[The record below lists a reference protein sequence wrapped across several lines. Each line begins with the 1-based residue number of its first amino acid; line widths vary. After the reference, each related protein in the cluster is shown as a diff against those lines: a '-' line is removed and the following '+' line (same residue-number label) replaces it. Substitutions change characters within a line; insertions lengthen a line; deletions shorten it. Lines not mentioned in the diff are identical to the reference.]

1 MEHLLGEDLMD
12 ATFRSRL
19 ENLGLCPRHV
29 ALLLNEPDRLGIAL
43 ALQTLVRHRAGRFG
57 TVLAQP
63 PASVGSHLCQT
74 LWRKVRRLTR
84 YPRGARDIKPSPMN
98 TASPPAA
105 KSLDTDLGTF
115 DEADESCLVCSQI
128 QKSMQLYARTVTDL
142 YRRDPEF
149 RARLATF
156 DGICLPHTRL
166 LIRESYSGLP
176 AATRS
181 QYTHL
186 LRRQLHDGLTRL
198 DQELGWF
205 IQKFDYRFRQADWH
219 NTKSAP
225 ERAAARLAGVSVS
238 AGK

>member
-1 MEHLLGEDLMD
+1 MKRTRQGGSTVRATGVGVHTIPVLD
-12 ATFRSRL
+12 AFYRAT
-19 ENLGLCPRHV
+19 
-29 ALLLNEPDRLGIAL
+29 EPD
-43 ALQTLVRHRAGRFG
+43 VC
-57 TVLAQP
+57 P
-63 PASVGSHLCQT
+63 LC
-74 LWRKVRRLTR
+74 
-84 YPRGARDIKPSPMN
+84 
-98 TASPPAA
+98 
-105 KSLDTDLGTF
+105 DL
-115 DEADESCLVCSQI
+115 
-128 QKSMQLYARTVTDL
+128 
-142 YRRDPEF
+142 
-149 RARLATF
+149 
-156 DGICLPHTRL
+156 CLPHTRL